1 MNVIRWQGYRVWL
14 SKGKYIFIE
23 NNISSYGNGVRMKVV
38 NFVSFLAKE
47 IGNEDSTN
55 RFPL

>member
-47 IGNEDSTN
+47 IGNEDS
-55 RFPL
+55 RVGS